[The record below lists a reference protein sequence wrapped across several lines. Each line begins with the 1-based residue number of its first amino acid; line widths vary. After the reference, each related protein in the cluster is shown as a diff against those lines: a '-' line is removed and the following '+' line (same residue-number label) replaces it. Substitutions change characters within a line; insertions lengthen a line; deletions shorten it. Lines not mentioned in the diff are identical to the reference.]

1 MISVNGSWAQYTQ
14 AKPFRRIFFNDGNNP
29 TSFIWLL
36 IYSKAY
42 QINMSIYF
50 VNIRTNQPLVVDGLT
65 YLDAADTGLQFFIT
79 SENLE
84 FSISTSIMTNK
95 DPV

>member
-1 MISVNGSWAQYTQ
+1 
-14 AKPFRRIFFNDGNNP
+14 
-29 TSFIWLL
+29 
-36 IYSKAY
+36 
-42 QINMSIYF
+42 MSISF
-50 VNIRTNQPLVVDGLT
+50 VNIRTNQPLTVDEST

-79 SENLE
+79 SQNLE